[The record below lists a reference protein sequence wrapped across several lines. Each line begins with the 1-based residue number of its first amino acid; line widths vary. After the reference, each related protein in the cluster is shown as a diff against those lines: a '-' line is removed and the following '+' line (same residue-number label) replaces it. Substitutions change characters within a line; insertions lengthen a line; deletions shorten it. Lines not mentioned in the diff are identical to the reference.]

1 MGHLR
6 LVHSLPSAPAPA
18 HPCLEAFRC
27 ELDFLH
33 EALRRLGRCRRF
45 RRVCLGS
52 DAHAPRYRASRP
64 APARYRPRAR
74 DRPRA
79 GRARNGSDVR
89 AAPVSRG
96 RGRRLG
102 VAATV
107 CLAFAVG
114 AAGATAALH
123 DRGWR
128 SHPVDALPS
137 AAAAPPS
144 TKIAETDPAPADPLV
159 SAGPVTVIRPRRPP
173 RSQVPAHRSY
183 AAELECLE
191 RAQVAFAGRDF
202 RGALAASAEHARRF
216 SERLARRTAGGSAR
230 AVACR
235 GGACRPK
242 RAAPRP
248 RSASASRAACSCRA
262 FRTRR
267 GRRTDPSVRLLSG

>member
-1 MGHLR
+1 M
-6 LVHSLPSAPAPA
+6 
-18 HPCLEAFRC
+18 
-27 ELDFLH
+27 
-33 EALRRLGRCRRF
+33 
-45 RRVCLGS
+45 
-52 DAHAPRYRASRP
+52 
-64 APARYRPRAR
+64 
-74 DRPRA
+74 
-79 GRARNGSDVR
+79 
-89 AAPVSRG
+89 SRG

-137 AAAAPPS
+137 AAAAPPA

-159 SAGPVTVIRPRRPP
+159 SAGPVTVIRPKRPP
-173 RSQVPAHRSY
+173 RSQVPAHRSH

-216 SERLARRTAGGSAR
+216 PNGWLAEQREALRVRSLAGVGRAAEAHR
-230 AVACR
+230 AAVAFGER
-235 GGACRPK
+235 F
-242 RAAPRP
+242 P
-248 RSASASRAACSCRA
+248 RS
-262 FRTRR
+262 
-267 GRRTDPSVRLLSG
+267 VLLSRLQDTAYAP